1 MPARERACRD
11 CKFITT
17 SKNKCEN
24 CGSTNLTQNFSGM
37 LIVIDEEKSEIA
49 KELGIRKKGA
59 YAIRVA

>member
-1 MPARERACRD
+1 MPLRERACRD
-11 CKFITT
+11 CKFITS
-17 SKNKCEN
+17 SKDKCEN

-37 LIVIDEEKSEIA
+37 IIIIDEEKSEIA

>member
-37 LIVIDEEKSEIA
+37 LIVIDEGKSEIA
-49 KELGIRKKGA
+49 KELGIGKKGA
-59 YAIRVA
+59 YATRVA